1 MLPYRCDNCYEWLSG
16 DMLIAKKDT
25 LLLFVIKMCDELG
38 YLKKGPRLRNWLQTI
53 CLVLS

>member
-25 LLLFVIKMCDELG
+25 LLLFVIKMCDE
-38 YLKKGPRLRNWLQTI
+38 
-53 CLVLS
+53 